1 MVTKDR
7 LYSYRTALKSMEI
20 SGNNTF
26 KHMKAGAILFK
37 AETDKFLNEYNIFFP
52 NECRILKTYA
62 LKIIKNNSFTTDEL
76 SLLQY
81 LVNIIDEDFEKTIK
95 RPKIFI
101 SHCEKDIDVVESFV
115 DLLSHV
121 GLTSDTLFCSSI
133 PGYNI
138 KQGSGDIYEY
148 LRNEFSNNLFV
159 IFMLSE
165 NYYNSAACLNEMGAT
180 WILKQKYQSILLPG
194 FNFSQIQGAINP
206 RDISFKL
213 DDKKFR
219 NTALGELKDNII
231 RFLDLQEIDTSKW
244 DYQRERFFAQID
256 SIQI

>member
-95 RPKIFI
+95 RPK
-101 SHCEKDIDVVESFV
+101 K
-115 DLLSHV
+115 LSA
-121 GLTSDTLFCSSI
+121 I
-133 PGYNI
+133 A
-138 KQGSGDIYEY
+138 KK
-148 LRNEFSNNLFV
+148 
-159 IFMLSE
+159 
-165 NYYNSAACLNEMGAT
+165 
-180 WILKQKYQSILLPG
+180 ILM
-194 FNFSQIQGAINP
+194 
-206 RDISFKL
+206 
-213 DDKKFR
+213 
-219 NTALGELKDNII
+219 
-231 RFLDLQEIDTSKW
+231 
-244 DYQRERFFAQID
+244 
-256 SIQI
+256 